1 MSADFPIY
9 ETARLRLRA
18 PRDEDIIVQ
27 FAVGSDE
34 EVMRY
39 YGMPPYTKREQ
50 SAFEIEWYRSIYREK
65 QGIRWIITERD
76 SDTYIGD
83 IGYLKWEQKHR
94 RAEIGYKLDR
104 RHWNKGYMSEALVEV
119 LQHGFTVMGLN
130 RVEALVDPR
139 NPQSV
144 RVLEKRGFKRDGL
157 LREYEIEYGE
167 PVDLIML
174 SLLRREWG

>member
-1 MSADFPIY
+1 MSAAFPVY

-18 PRDEDIIVQ
+18 PLDEDIDPQ
-27 FAVGSDE
+27 FSVGSDE

-39 YGMPPYTKREQ
+39 YGMPPFTTREQ
-50 SAFEIEWYRSIYREK
+50 SAGEIEWFRSTYREK
-65 QGIRWIITERD
+65 QGIRWIITELG

-83 IGYLKWEQKHR
+83 IGYLKWEPKHR
-94 RAEIGYKLDR
+94 RAEVGYKLDR
-104 RHWNKGYMSEALVEV
+104 RHWNKGYVSEALVEV
-119 LQHGFTVMGLN
+119 LRHGFTAMDLN

-139 NPQSV
+139 NQPSI

-157 LREYEIEYGE
+157 LREYEIEYGA
-167 PVDLIML
+167 PVDVVMF